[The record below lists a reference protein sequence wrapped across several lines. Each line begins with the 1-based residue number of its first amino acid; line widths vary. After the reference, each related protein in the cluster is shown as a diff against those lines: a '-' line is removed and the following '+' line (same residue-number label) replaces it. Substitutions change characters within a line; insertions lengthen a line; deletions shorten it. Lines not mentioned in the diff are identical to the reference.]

1 MRLEN
6 PAALEHV
13 QATFERPLTDDEV
26 RVVPTWLDQAWTIL
40 TLTVPGIDSRID
52 LVNEAPSA
60 VPVEAVI
67 QVLVAMVERKLR
79 NPAGLR
85 SWNGGDNYTETVDQV
100 LSSGQ
105 LYPTA
110 DEVARLSPPVIRSGG
125 FYSIPLGR

>member
-1 MRLEN
+1 MIEN
-6 PAALEHV
+6 PATVADV
-13 QATFERPLTDDEV
+13 QASFERPLTDDEA
-26 RVVPTWLDQAWTIL
+26 RVVPTWLGQSWTIL
-40 TLTVPGIDSRID
+40 TRTIPGLDSRID
-52 LVNEAPSA
+52 LVNDRPEA
-60 VPVEAVI
+60 VPVEAVV

-110 DEVARLSPPVIRSGG
+110 DEVARLSPPVISSGG